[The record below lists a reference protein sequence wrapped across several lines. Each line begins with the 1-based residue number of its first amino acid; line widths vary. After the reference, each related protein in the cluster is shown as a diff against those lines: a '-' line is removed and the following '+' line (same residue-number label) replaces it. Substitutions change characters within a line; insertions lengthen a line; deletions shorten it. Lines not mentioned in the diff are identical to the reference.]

1 MPQSA
6 ASVGYYQYS
15 SGGHSGGGVGSGA
28 FSNASSAGVGPAPCS
43 GNPGSASSAVQRSAQ
58 EAQVMVVHPGTAGQQ
73 QEANLTLPQPNG
85 GSALTEQHRLQPE
98 GVGVGPSGVPVGAR
112 VGRPAVGPWCT
123 TYSSTFVQQEAFKG
137 LMQQFKEV
145 ALQRQQ
151 QRQQQ
156 Q

>member
-1 MPQSA
+1 
-6 ASVGYYQYS
+6 
-15 SGGHSGGGVGSGA
+15 
-28 FSNASSAGVGPAPCS
+28 
-43 GNPGSASSAVQRSAQ
+43 
-58 EAQVMVVHPGTAGQQ
+58 
-73 QEANLTLPQPNG
+73 
-85 GSALTEQHRLQPE
+85 
-98 GVGVGPSGVPVGAR
+98 
-112 VGRPAVGPWCT
+112 VGPWCT